1 MITNGCI
8 NYMNAGRFWHA
19 IPDAENVFNTSLN
32 IRNYQ
37 YKAMLVDSIGE
48 LLIIEK
54 KYQYRLIFFYFIG
67 DCLYKSNNSCELS

>member
-37 YKAMLVDSIGE
+37 YKVMLVDSIGE

-54 KYQYRLIFFYFIG
+54 KY
-67 DCLYKSNNSCELS
+67 